1 MSQENQSMPASFSDA
16 ELIARAQ
23 RGEESAFEALYH
35 AHKRRVYHLC
45 FRMVGNTAEA
55 EELTQEAFLRLF
67 RKIHMFRGDSA
78 FSTWLHRLSVNVVLM
93 RLRKKRVKE
102 ISFESGDDGQ
112 ESERPP
118 RDFGAPDLSL
128 NGVVDRLTLKRA
140 VAKLPKGCRK
150 VFVLHDVLGSSI
162 TKSRRSWATRSAI
175 PSRSCTRLACGC
187 ANSWEPVCQTR
198 QCKRNVLRVYERFFH
213 AVCAQVIMFRSDRCA
228 VAYWRCTG
236 SSTDQRIRIQRLA
249 FSPSQQHY
257 SVVVTAG

>member
-1 MSQENQSMPASFSDA
+1 MNSQFADVVKDLLNVEVTVVAQDNQSMPASFSDA

-45 FRMVGNTAEA
+45 FRMIGNTAEA
-55 EELTQEAFLRLF
+55 EELTQEAFLRVF

-93 RLRKKRVKE
+93 RLRKKRVTE
-102 ISFESGDDGQ
+102 ISFESGDDNQ

-128 NGVVDRLTLKRA
+128 TGVVDRLILKRA

-150 VFVLHDVLGSSI
+150 VFVLHDVLGCEHHEIAAKLGYSI
-162 TKSRRSWATRSAI
+162 GNSKSQLHKARMRLRKLLGTSLRRPEIPTK
-175 PSRSCTRLACGC
+175 C
-187 ANSWEPVCQTR
+187 AEGT
-198 QCKRNVLRVYERFFH
+198 
-213 AVCAQVIMFRSDRCA
+213 AV
-228 VAYWRCTG
+228 
-236 SSTDQRIRIQRLA
+236 
-249 FSPSQQHY
+249 
-257 SVVVTAG
+257 

>member
-45 FRMVGNTAEA
+45 FRMIGNTAEA
-55 EELTQEAFLRLF
+55 EELTQEAFLRVF

-93 RLRKKRVKE
+93 RLRKKRVTE
-102 ISFESGDDGQ
+102 ISFESGEDNQ

-128 NGVVDRLTLKRA
+128 TGVVDRLILKRA

-150 VFVLHDVLGSSI
+150 VFVLHDVLGCEHHEIAAKLGYTIGNSKSQLHKARMRLRKLLGTSLRRPEI
-162 TKSRRSWATRSAI
+162 QTK
-175 PSRSCTRLACGC
+175 C
-187 ANSWEPVCQTR
+187 AEGT
-198 QCKRNVLRVYERFFH
+198 
-213 AVCAQVIMFRSDRCA
+213 AV
-228 VAYWRCTG
+228 
-236 SSTDQRIRIQRLA
+236 
-249 FSPSQQHY
+249 
-257 SVVVTAG
+257 

>member
-1 MSQENQSMPASFSDA
+1 MSQDNQSMPTSFSDA

-45 FRMVGNTAEA
+45 FRMIGNTAEA
-55 EELTQEAFLRLF
+55 EELTQEAFMRVF

-93 RLRKKRVKE
+93 RLRKKRVTE
-102 ISFESGDDGQ
+102 ISFESGENNQ

-128 NGVVDRLTLKRA
+128 TGVVDRLILKRA

-150 VFVLHDVLGSSI
+150 VFVLHDVLGCEHHEIAAKLGYSI
-162 TKSRRSWATRSAI
+162 GNSKSQLHKARMRLRKLLGTSLRRPEIQTK
-175 PSRSCTRLACGC
+175 C
-187 ANSWEPVCQTR
+187 AEGT
-198 QCKRNVLRVYERFFH
+198 
-213 AVCAQVIMFRSDRCA
+213 AV
-228 VAYWRCTG
+228 
-236 SSTDQRIRIQRLA
+236 
-249 FSPSQQHY
+249 
-257 SVVVTAG
+257 

>member
-1 MSQENQSMPASFSDA
+1 MSQDNQSMPTSFSDA

-45 FRMVGNTAEA
+45 FRMIGNTAEA
-55 EELTQEAFLRLF
+55 EELTQEAFLRVF

-93 RLRKKRVKE
+93 RLRKKRVTE
-102 ISFESGDDGQ
+102 ISFESGENNQ

-128 NGVVDRLTLKRA
+128 TGVVDRLILKRA

-150 VFVLHDVLGSSI
+150 VFVLHDVLGCEHHEIAAKLGYSI
-162 TKSRRSWATRSAI
+162 GNSKSQLHKARMRLRKLLGTSLRRPEIQTK
-175 PSRSCTRLACGC
+175 C
-187 ANSWEPVCQTR
+187 AEGT
-198 QCKRNVLRVYERFFH
+198 
-213 AVCAQVIMFRSDRCA
+213 AV
-228 VAYWRCTG
+228 
-236 SSTDQRIRIQRLA
+236 
-249 FSPSQQHY
+249 
-257 SVVVTAG
+257 

>member
-1 MSQENQSMPASFSDA
+1 MSQDNQSMPTSFSDA

-45 FRMVGNTAEA
+45 FRMIGNTAEA
-55 EELTQEAFLRLF
+55 EELTQEAFMRVF

-93 RLRKKRVKE
+93 RLRKKRVTE
-102 ISFESGDDGQ
+102 ISFESGDDNQ

-128 NGVVDRLTLKRA
+128 TGVVDRLILKRA

-150 VFVLHDVLGSSI
+150 VFVLHDVLGCEHHEIAAKLGYSI
-162 TKSRRSWATRSAI
+162 GNSKSQLHKARMRLRKLLGTSLRRPEIQTK
-175 PSRSCTRLACGC
+175 C
-187 ANSWEPVCQTR
+187 AEGT
-198 QCKRNVLRVYERFFH
+198 
-213 AVCAQVIMFRSDRCA
+213 AV
-228 VAYWRCTG
+228 
-236 SSTDQRIRIQRLA
+236 
-249 FSPSQQHY
+249 
-257 SVVVTAG
+257 

>member
-1 MSQENQSMPASFSDA
+1 MSQENQSMPDSFSDA

-45 FRMVGNTAEA
+45 FRMIGNTAEA
-55 EELTQEAFLRLF
+55 EELTQEAFLRVF

-93 RLRKKRVKE
+93 RLRKKRVTE
-102 ISFESGDDGQ
+102 ISFECGDDNQ

-128 NGVVDRLTLKRA
+128 TGVVDRLTLKRA

-150 VFVLHDVLGSSI
+150 VFVLHDVLGCEHHEIAAKLGYSI
-162 TKSRRSWATRSAI
+162 GTSKSQLHKARMRLRRLLGTSLRRPEIQTK
-175 PSRSCTRLACGC
+175 C
-187 ANSWEPVCQTR
+187 AEGT
-198 QCKRNVLRVYERFFH
+198 
-213 AVCAQVIMFRSDRCA
+213 AV
-228 VAYWRCTG
+228 
-236 SSTDQRIRIQRLA
+236 
-249 FSPSQQHY
+249 
-257 SVVVTAG
+257 

>member
-1 MSQENQSMPASFSDA
+1 MSQEDQSMTASCSDA

-45 FRMVGNTAEA
+45 FRMIGNTAEA

-78 FSTWLHRLSVNVVLM
+78 FSTWLHRVSVNVVLM

-102 ISFESGDDGQ
+102 ISFESHDDSQ

-140 VAKLPKGCRK
+140 VAKLPPGCRQ
-150 VFVLHDVLGSSI
+150 VFVLHDVLGCEHHEIAAKLGYSI
-162 TKSRRSWATRSAI
+162 GNSKSQLHKARM
-175 PSRSCTRLACGC
+175 RL
-187 ANSWEPVCQTR
+187 R
-198 QCKRNVLRVYERFFH
+198 KLL
-213 AVCAQVIMFRSDRCA
+213 
-228 VAYWRCTG
+228 G
-236 SSTDQRIRIQRLA
+236 SSLGRPEIQTKCA
-249 FSPSQQHY
+249 EG
-257 SVVVTAG
+257 TAV

>member
-1 MSQENQSMPASFSDA
+1 MSQDNQSMPTSFSDA

-45 FRMVGNTAEA
+45 FRMIGNTAEA
-55 EELTQEAFLRLF
+55 EELTQEAFLRVF

-93 RLRKKRVKE
+93 RLRKKRVTE
-102 ISFESGDDGQ
+102 ISFESGDDNQ

-128 NGVVDRLTLKRA
+128 TGVVDRLILKRA

-150 VFVLHDVLGSSI
+150 VFVLHDVLGCEHHEIAAKLGYSI
-162 TKSRRSWATRSAI
+162 GNSKSQLHKARMRLRKLLGTSLRRPEIQTK
-175 PSRSCTRLACGC
+175 C
-187 ANSWEPVCQTR
+187 AEGT
-198 QCKRNVLRVYERFFH
+198 
-213 AVCAQVIMFRSDRCA
+213 AV
-228 VAYWRCTG
+228 
-236 SSTDQRIRIQRLA
+236 
-249 FSPSQQHY
+249 
-257 SVVVTAG
+257 

>member
-1 MSQENQSMPASFSDA
+1 LNSQFADVVKDLLNVEVTVVAQDNQSMPTSFSDA

-45 FRMVGNTAEA
+45 FRMIGNTAEA
-55 EELTQEAFLRLF
+55 EELTQEAFMRVF

-93 RLRKKRVKE
+93 RLRKKRVTE
-102 ISFESGDDGQ
+102 ISFESGDDNQ

-128 NGVVDRLTLKRA
+128 TGVVDRLILKRA

-150 VFVLHDVLGSSI
+150 VFVLHDVLGCEHHEIAAKLGYSI
-162 TKSRRSWATRSAI
+162 GNSKSQLHKARMRLRKLLGTSLRRPEIQTK
-175 PSRSCTRLACGC
+175 C
-187 ANSWEPVCQTR
+187 AEGT
-198 QCKRNVLRVYERFFH
+198 
-213 AVCAQVIMFRSDRCA
+213 AV
-228 VAYWRCTG
+228 
-236 SSTDQRIRIQRLA
+236 
-249 FSPSQQHY
+249 
-257 SVVVTAG
+257 

>member
-45 FRMVGNTAEA
+45 FRMIGNTAEA
-55 EELTQEAFLRLF
+55 EELTQEAFLRVF

-93 RLRKKRVKE
+93 RLRKKRVTE
-102 ISFESGDDGQ
+102 ISFESGEDNQ

-128 NGVVDRLTLKRA
+128 TGVVDRLILKRA

-150 VFVLHDVLGSSI
+150 VFVLHDVLGCEHHEIAAKLGYTIGNSKSQLHKARMRLRKLLGASLRRPEI
-162 TKSRRSWATRSAI
+162 QTK
-175 PSRSCTRLACGC
+175 C
-187 ANSWEPVCQTR
+187 AEGT
-198 QCKRNVLRVYERFFH
+198 
-213 AVCAQVIMFRSDRCA
+213 AV
-228 VAYWRCTG
+228 
-236 SSTDQRIRIQRLA
+236 
-249 FSPSQQHY
+249 
-257 SVVVTAG
+257 

>member
-1 MSQENQSMPASFSDA
+1 MFNVEDTFVSQDNQSMPASFSDA

-35 AHKRRVYHLC
+35 AHKRRVYRLC
-45 FRMVGNTAEA
+45 FRMIGNTAEA

-102 ISFESGDDGQ
+102 ISFQSEDDGQ
-112 ESERPP
+112 ESGRPP

-128 NGVVDRLTLKRA
+128 TGVVDRLTLKRA

-150 VFVLHDVLGSSI
+150 VFVLHDILGCEHHEIATMLGYSI
-162 TKSRRSWATRSAI
+162 GNSKSQLHKARLRLRRLLSTGSRDLTGRRSRPRSSRLARCLRKLRSAC
-175 PSRSCTRLACGC
+175 SAAL
-187 ANSWEPVCQTR
+187 PVGTT
-198 QCKRNVLRVYERFFH
+198 VLDGD
-213 AVCAQVIMFRSDRCA
+213 A
-228 VAYWRCTG
+228 
-236 SSTDQRIRIQRLA
+236 
-249 FSPSQQHY
+249 
-257 SVVVTAG
+257 

>member
-1 MSQENQSMPASFSDA
+1 MPTSFSDA

-45 FRMVGNTAEA
+45 FRMIGNTAEA
-55 EELTQEAFLRLF
+55 EELTQEAFMRVF

-93 RLRKKRVKE
+93 RLRKKRVTE
-102 ISFESGDDGQ
+102 ISFESGDDNQ

-128 NGVVDRLTLKRA
+128 TGVVDRLILKRA

-150 VFVLHDVLGSSI
+150 VFVLHDVLGCEHHEIAAKLGYSI
-162 TKSRRSWATRSAI
+162 GNSKSQLHKARMRLRKLLGASLRRPEIQTK
-175 PSRSCTRLACGC
+175 C
-187 ANSWEPVCQTR
+187 AE
-198 QCKRNVLRVYERFFH
+198 
-213 AVCAQVIMFRSDRCA
+213 
-228 VAYWRCTG
+228 G
-236 SSTDQRIRIQRLA
+236 
-249 FSPSQQHY
+249 
-257 SVVVTAG
+257 TAP

>member
-1 MSQENQSMPASFSDA
+1 LKSQPADVVEDLLNVEGTVVAQDNQSMPASFSDA

-45 FRMVGNTAEA
+45 FRMIGNTAEA
-55 EELTQEAFLRLF
+55 EELTQEAFMRVF

-93 RLRKKRVKE
+93 RLRKKRVTE
-102 ISFESGDDGQ
+102 ISFESGDDNQ

-128 NGVVDRLTLKRA
+128 TGVVDRLILKRA

-150 VFVLHDVLGSSI
+150 VFVLHDVLGCEHHEIAAKLGYSI
-162 TKSRRSWATRSAI
+162 GNSKSQLHKARMRLRKLLGTSLRRPEIQTK
-175 PSRSCTRLACGC
+175 C
-187 ANSWEPVCQTR
+187 AEGT
-198 QCKRNVLRVYERFFH
+198 
-213 AVCAQVIMFRSDRCA
+213 AV
-228 VAYWRCTG
+228 
-236 SSTDQRIRIQRLA
+236 
-249 FSPSQQHY
+249 
-257 SVVVTAG
+257 

>member
-1 MSQENQSMPASFSDA
+1 VSQENQSMPASFSDA

-45 FRMVGNTAEA
+45 FRMIGNTAEA

-102 ISFESGDDGQ
+102 VSFESGDDGQ

-128 NGVVDRLTLKRA
+128 TGVVDRLTLKRA

-150 VFVLHDVLGSSI
+150 VFVLHDVLGCEHHEIAEKLGYTIGNSKSQLHKARMRLRKLLGTSLRRPEI
-162 TKSRRSWATRSAI
+162 QTKCAEGSA
-175 PSRSCTRLACGC
+175 
-187 ANSWEPVCQTR
+187 V
-198 QCKRNVLRVYERFFH
+198 
-213 AVCAQVIMFRSDRCA
+213 
-228 VAYWRCTG
+228 
-236 SSTDQRIRIQRLA
+236 
-249 FSPSQQHY
+249 
-257 SVVVTAG
+257 

>member
-1 MSQENQSMPASFSDA
+1 MSQENQSVPDSFSDA

-45 FRMVGNTAEA
+45 FRMIGNTAEA
-55 EELTQEAFLRLF
+55 EELTQEAFLRVF

-93 RLRKKRVKE
+93 RLRKKRVTE
-102 ISFESGDDGQ
+102 ISFESGDDNQ

-128 NGVVDRLTLKRA
+128 TGVVDRLTLKRA

-150 VFVLHDVLGSSI
+150 VFVLHDVLGCEHHEIAAKLGYTIGNSKSQLHKARMRLRKLLGTSLRRPEI
-162 TKSRRSWATRSAI
+162 QTKCAEGTAI
-175 PSRSCTRLACGC
+175 
-187 ANSWEPVCQTR
+187 
-198 QCKRNVLRVYERFFH
+198 
-213 AVCAQVIMFRSDRCA
+213 
-228 VAYWRCTG
+228 
-236 SSTDQRIRIQRLA
+236 
-249 FSPSQQHY
+249 
-257 SVVVTAG
+257 

>member
-1 MSQENQSMPASFSDA
+1 LKSHSADVVEDLLNVEGTVVSQEDQSMPASFSDA

-45 FRMVGNTAEA
+45 FRMIGNTAEA
-55 EELTQEAFLRLF
+55 EELTQEAFLRVF

-93 RLRKKRVKE
+93 RLRKKRVTE
-102 ISFESGDDGQ
+102 ISFESGDDNQ

-128 NGVVDRLTLKRA
+128 TGVVDRLTLKRA

-150 VFVLHDVLGSSI
+150 VFVLHDVLGCEHHEIAAKLGYTIGNSKSQLHKARMRLRKLLGTSLRRPEI
-162 TKSRRSWATRSAI
+162 QTKCAEGTAI
-175 PSRSCTRLACGC
+175 
-187 ANSWEPVCQTR
+187 
-198 QCKRNVLRVYERFFH
+198 
-213 AVCAQVIMFRSDRCA
+213 
-228 VAYWRCTG
+228 
-236 SSTDQRIRIQRLA
+236 
-249 FSPSQQHY
+249 
-257 SVVVTAG
+257 

>member
-1 MSQENQSMPASFSDA
+1 MSSTNCSMLNVEDTVVSQENQSMPASFSDA

-45 FRMVGNTAEA
+45 FRMIGNTAEA

-78 FSTWLHRLSVNVVLM
+78 FSTWLHRVSVNVVLM

-102 ISFESGDDGQ
+102 ISFESSDDSQ

-128 NGVVDRLTLKRA
+128 NGVVDRLTLKPA
-140 VAKLPKGCRK
+140 VRKLPPGCRQ
-150 VFVLHDVLGSSI
+150 VFVLHALLG
-162 TKSRRSWATRSAI
+162 
-175 PSRSCTRLACGC
+175 C
-187 ANSWEPVCQTR
+187 
-198 QCKRNVLRVYERFFH
+198 H
-213 AVCAQVIMFRSDRCA
+213 H
-228 VAYWRCTG
+228 
-236 SSTDQRIRIQRLA
+236 QRIAAKLGYSIGNSKSQLHKARMRLRKLLGTSLRRPEIQTKCA
-249 FSPSQQHY
+249 ESKA
-257 SVVVTAG
+257 V

>member
-1 MSQENQSMPASFSDA
+1 MSQDNQSMPTSFSDA

-45 FRMVGNTAEA
+45 FRMIGNTAEA
-55 EELTQEAFLRLF
+55 EELTQEAFMRVF

-93 RLRKKRVKE
+93 RLRKKRVTE
-102 ISFESGDDGQ
+102 ISFESGDDNQ

-128 NGVVDRLTLKRA
+128 TGVVDRLILKRA

-150 VFVLHDVLGSSI
+150 VFVLHDVLGCEHHEIAGKLGYSI
-162 TKSRRSWATRSAI
+162 GNSKSQLHKARMRLRKLLGTSLRRSEIQTK
-175 PSRSCTRLACGC
+175 C
-187 ANSWEPVCQTR
+187 A
-198 QCKRNVLRVYERFFH
+198 ER
-213 AVCAQVIMFRSDRCA
+213 
-228 VAYWRCTG
+228 
-236 SSTDQRIRIQRLA
+236 
-249 FSPSQQHY
+249 
-257 SVVVTAG
+257 TAL